1 MRQRDLA
8 CSGGR
13 LRVLYAASSALG
25 QFQPPRAQSDRA
37 LRDIDDLLP
46 RRMTF
51 SNFFHDG
58 LQPILADMALAIDQQ
73 GRTDLDIDPVP
84 VSRVEAFYSGD
95 HAVSSPSSGP
105 LARQSSP
112 SRGLTCTSSVGL
124 PAPVTPAD
132 RKSKRLNSSHK

>member
-1 MRQRDLA
+1 MLQIIKRHQYLRGCQALRFQQLRPFMRQRDLA

-37 LRDIDDLLP
+37 RRDNDDLLP

-58 LQPILADMALAIDQQ
+58 LQPILADMALATDQK
-73 GRTDLDIDPVP
+73 GRTDLDNDTVP
-84 VSRVEAFYSGD
+84 VSRVAAFYRGD
-95 HAVSSPSSGP
+95 HPVSSE
-105 LARQSSP
+105 
-112 SRGLTCTSSVGL
+112 
-124 PAPVTPAD
+124 
-132 RKSKRLNSSHK
+132 RKSKRM

>member
-1 MRQRDLA
+1 MYFFFVNQKTAYEMRISDCSADVCSSDL
-8 CSGGR
+8 
-13 LRVLYAASSALG
+13 LG

-37 LRDIDDLLP
+37 RRDNDDLLP

-73 GRTDLDIDPVP
+73 GRTDLDNDPVP

-95 HAVSSPSSGP
+95 HAVSSPSSGSLVRP
-105 LARQSSP
+105 SSP
-112 SRGLTCTSSVGL
+112 SRGMT
-124 PAPVTPAD
+124 
-132 RKSKRLNSSHK
+132 

>member
-37 LRDIDDLLP
+37 RRDNDDLLP

-58 LQPILADMALAIDQQ
+58 LQPILAAMALAIDQQ
-73 GRTDLDIDPVP
+73 GRTDLDNDPGP

-95 HAVSSPSSGP
+95 HAVSLIGRAS
-105 LARQSSP
+105 LMER
-112 SRGLTCTSSVGL
+112 VW
-124 PAPVTPAD
+124 
-132 RKSKRLNSSHK
+132 K